1 MSKLKILYKT
11 RDWFAPYENN
21 SRTHTKSQ
29 VKQIADS
36 IQQFGFTNP
45 ILATSEGTVI
55 AGHGRLMAA
64 ATLNLDDIPVIILDG
79 LTPEQQ
85 RAYVIADNKLA
96 LNAGWDYEMLAAEI
110 DALNDTGFDVSLLGF
125 SSAEIND
132 MIGTPVTPP
141 DPDDQDIDQDDDK
154 QKLTFSLD
162 SDQLMTVTRALNH
175 GMKIGHLDTANTP
188 KANGGALAFI
198 AEMFLTQNP
207 INN

>member
-1 MSKLKILYKT
+1 MSKLKIVYKA
-11 RDWFAPYENN
+11 RSWFEAYENN

-45 ILATSEGTVI
+45 ILADPSGTVI

-64 ATLNLDDIPVIILDG
+64 EMLDLDSIPVIILED
-79 LTPEQQ
+79 LTDAQK
-85 RAYVIADNKLA
+85 RAYVIADNKIA
-96 LNAGWDYEMLAAEI
+96 LNAGWDFEMLAAEI

-141 DPDDQDIDQDDDK
+141 DPADQDLDPDDDK
-154 QKLTFSLD
+154 QKLEFVLN
-162 SDQLMTVTRALNH
+162 SDQLMAVTRALNWA
-175 GMKIGHLDTANTP
+175 MKIGHLDTANTP
-188 KANGGALAFI
+188 KANGAALAHM
-198 AEMFLTQNP
+198 AEMFITQNP
-207 INN
+207 G